1 MRKGWRGQ
9 CRLVC
14 AGEAEALDVRG
25 VVEGFANLGF
35 LVAIRVGGEC
45 CAGGG
50 VDQTL
55 SVDTSC
61 QTVDN
66 QPIGDANPRE

>member
-50 VDQTL
+50 SRPNAVSRHL
-55 SVDTSC
+55 VP
-61 QTVDN
+61 N
-66 QPIGDANPRE
+66 R